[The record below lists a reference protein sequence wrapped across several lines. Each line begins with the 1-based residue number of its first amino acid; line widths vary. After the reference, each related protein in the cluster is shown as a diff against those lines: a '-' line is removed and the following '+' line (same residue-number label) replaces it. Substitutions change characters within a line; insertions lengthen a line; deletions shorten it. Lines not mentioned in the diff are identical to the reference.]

1 MSGIGVVEVSDF
13 FLNKE
18 SMSPKKL
25 QKLTYYAEAWHQA
38 LLNEKLINDDNFEAW
53 VHGPVAPTLYQKYK
67 EYGWQKI
74 PKKVT
79 ELNFDDNT
87 LEILESVWNTYG
99 NQDGNSLEALT
110 HTEMPWK
117 KARLGF
123 QSNENSQVVI
133 SPDGM
138 REYYKSIYIGD

>member
-53 VHGPVAPTLYQKYK
+53 VH
-67 EYGWQKI
+67 YG
-74 PKKVT
+74 VV
-79 ELNFDDNT
+79 LNKGAVN
-87 LEILESVWNTYG
+87 YG
-99 NQDGNSLEALT
+99 
-110 HTEMPWK
+110 
-117 KARLGF
+117 R
-123 QSNENSQVVI
+123 
-133 SPDGM
+133 
-138 REYYKSIYIGD
+138 RKSRF